1 MIRIHPGQNAIGE
14 IMRELVPQG
23 SNVENEYDV

>member
-1 MIRIHPGQNAIGE
+1 
-14 IMRELVPQG
+14 MRQLVPQG